1 MLIDSNLIIY
11 AAQPA
16 NALLRQFIAANN
28 PAVSAI
34 SYVEVLGFHRL
45 TPDDQQL
52 FRKFFASAE
61 MFQVTPPILDGAV
74 TLRQQRKMSLGDSL
88 IAATALVHDRTLLTR
103 NLDDFRWISGL
114 RLVDPMAAPT
124 P

>member
-16 NALLRQFIAANN
+16 NAPLRAFIAANN

-45 TPDDQQL
+45 TLEDQRVFQ
-52 FRKFFASAE
+52 RFFASAQI
-61 MFQVTPPILDGAV
+61 FHVTAPILDRAIA
-74 TLRQQRKMSLGDSL
+74 LRQQRRMSLGDSL
-88 IAATALVHDRTLLTR
+88 IAATALIHNRTLLTR
-103 NLDDFRWISGL
+103 NVDDFRWISGI
-114 RLVDPMAAPT
+114 RLLDPLASPT